1 MRQTYPLTH
10 VRPDFGPDFLGDWLA
25 ELAFEPRGFGHH
37 RRDPAA
43 TCGMRVI
50 GDIELILVNGGQS
63 RILFPSGPVVLRAGD
78 MILIPPFT
86 PHAIE
91 TPADDPHD
99 DYWLH
104 FDVGPASGQLR
115 FLSALR
121 PCCGRRIALREPQ
134 AWRDACAA
142 FEREWDEPNAGI
154 RILFQA
160 FVLSM
165 AVRLCREVWPQGL
178 LPDARAAGGGRC
190 QPHHALVDDA
200 AALIRNELDVPWNA
214 ELLAARFH
222 VGASTLRR
230 AFAAHM
236 GMPLHRYVVLCRVRR
251 AEVLLRTTGL
261 SLDGI
266 ATAVGFS
273 SAQILSDAFRR
284 IYLASPREWLAS
296 GVPDPVSRRG

>member
-1 MRQTYPLTH
+1 MRTPYPLTH
-10 VRPDFGPDFLGDWLA
+10 VRPDFGPDLLGDWLA
-25 ELAFEPRGFGHH
+25 KLTFEPRGFGHH

-43 TCGMRVI
+43 VCGMRVI
-50 GDIELILVNGGQS
+50 GDMELIVVNGGES
-63 RILFPSGPVVLRAGD
+63 RIVFPSGTVVLRAGD

-91 TPADDPHD
+91 TPADNPHD

-104 FDVGPASGQLR
+104 FDVGPASGQMQ

-121 PCCGRRIALREPQ
+121 PSCGQRVPLRDPQ

-142 FEREWDEPNAGI
+142 FEREWDKPQPGI
-154 RILFQA
+154 RTIFQA

-165 AVRLCREVWPQGL
+165 AVRLCREVWPDGRP
-178 LPDARAAGGGRC
+178 PDSRTVDGGRRN
-190 QPHHALVDDA
+190 PHIELVEAIA
-200 AALIRNELDVPWNA
+200 ACIRNELDVPWNA
-214 ELLAARFH
+214 ELLAERFR
-222 VGASTLRR
+222 VGTSTLRK
-230 AFAAHM
+230 AFSARM

-261 SLDGI
+261 TLDEI
-266 ATAVGFS
+266 AAVVGFS
-273 SAQILSDAFRR
+273 SAPILSEAFRR

-296 GVPDPVSRRG
+296 GLPGTDPRGG